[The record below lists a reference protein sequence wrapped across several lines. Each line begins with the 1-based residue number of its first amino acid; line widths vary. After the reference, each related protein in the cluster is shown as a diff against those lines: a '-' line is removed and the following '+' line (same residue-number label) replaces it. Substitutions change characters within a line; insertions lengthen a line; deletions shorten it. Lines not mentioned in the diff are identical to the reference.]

1 MLEVPLSGIKKIEE
15 VAGSSSEYISLSQGS
30 IKVGGIPQQIKTY
43 IQELLNGDKTD
54 YYESCWGLRV
64 LRDRLA
70 RMVFEEFSS
79 PIEVKQIIPTHG
91 CIGGLSLIY
100 LTLLQPGDE
109 VIIPEPA
116 YPAYGLL
123 THVTRSKAVYVSC
136 VEASSNDIGGLS
148 YHLDIDK
155 IKAAVTD
162 KTKIII
168 FSNPS
173 NPFGIIISPSVIRE
187 LLAWCEQRG
196 IYLVI
201 DEAYR
206 SYVFEGSFESSLSMM
221 HQSEFLISANTFSKN
236 FAMSGWRI
244 GYLVVPQKLANA
256 LAGMQDALLNC
267 LNNTAQY
274 AALYALDHPEF
285 SHDFHAKV
293 LRNRDMAMHM
303 IQPLVDKGVVSYAKP
318 QGGFFLLLK
327 TNMSDATD
335 LCMSLLNQAKVGV
348 IPGSSFGPSG
358 KPFLRVCY
366 AREPEVLTEGIRRLV
381 NYLG

>member
-15 VAGSSSEYISLSQGS
+15 IAGRSSEYISLSQGS
-30 IKVGGIPQQIKTY
+30 IKVGGIPQEIKTY
-43 IQELLNGDKTD
+43 IQKLLDSDITD

-64 LRDRLA
+64 LRERLA
-70 RMVFEEFSS
+70 KMIVDEFQS
-79 PIEVKQIIPTHG
+79 PVDVKQIIPTHG

-100 LTLLQPGDE
+100 LTLLNPDDE

-123 THVTRSKAVYVSC
+123 THVTRSKPVFVSC
-136 VEASSNDIGGLS
+136 LEQNSEEMGGLS
-148 YHLDIDK
+148 FTLDVDK
-155 IKAAVTD
+155 IKAAVTE

-173 NPFGIIISPSVIRE
+173 NPSGIIIPPATIKE
-187 LLAWCEQRG
+187 LLVFCESRG
-196 IYLVI
+196 IYLVL

-206 SYVFEGSFESSLSMM
+206 SYVFEGEFQSSLSLM

-244 GYLVVPQKLANA
+244 GYLVVPEKLSHA

-274 AALYALDHPEF
+274 AALYALDHPEYSKMF
-285 SHDFHAKV
+285 REKV
-293 LRNRDMAMHM
+293 VKNRDTAMHM
-303 IQPLVDKGVVSYAKP
+303 LQPLVTKGVVSYAKP
-318 QGGFFLLLK
+318 HGGFFLLLK
-327 TNMSDATD
+327 TPLEDATD
-335 LCMSLLNQAKVGV
+335 LCMSILNQAKVGV
-348 IPGSSFGPSG
+348 IPGASFGPSG
-358 KPFLRVCY
+358 NPYFRICY
-366 AREPEVLTEGIRRLV
+366 AREPEVLAEGIRRLV

>member
-15 VAGSSSEYISLSQGS
+15 IAGSSKEHISLSQGS
-30 IKVGGIPQQIKTY
+30 IKVGGIPQQIKSY
-43 IQELLNGDKTD
+43 IQELLNGDLTD

-64 LRDRLA
+64 LRERLTK
-70 RMVFEEFSS
+70 MIHEDFGS
-79 PIEVKQIIPTHG
+79 PIDVKQVIPTHG

-100 LTLLQPGDE
+100 LTLLEPGDE

-123 THVTRSKAVYVSC
+123 THVTRSKPVYVSC
-136 VEASSNDIGGLS
+136 LEESTGGIGGLS
-148 YHLDIDK
+148 YRLDIDK
-155 IKAAVTD
+155 IKAAVTN
-162 KTKIII
+162 KTKIIV

-173 NPFGIIISPSVIRE
+173 NPFGIIIAPSVIRE
-187 LLAWCEQRG
+187 LLTFCEQRG
-196 IYLVI
+196 IYLVL

-206 SYVFEGSFESSLSMM
+206 NYVFEGEFQSSLSMM

-244 GYLVVPQKLANA
+244 GYLVVPSKLAHA

-285 SHDFHAKV
+285 SKTFHTKV
-293 LRNRDMAMHM
+293 LDNRNLAMHM
-303 IQPLVDKGVVSYAKP
+303 LQPLVDKGIVSYAKP
-318 QGGFFLLLK
+318 HGGFFLLLK
-327 TNMSDATD
+327 TTLDDATD
-335 LCMSLLNQAKVGV
+335 LCMGILNQAKVGV
-348 IPGSSFGPSG
+348 IPGTSFGPSG
-358 KPFLRVCY
+358 KPFFRVCY